1 MWLFFT
7 LADWRC
13 TWGLLQCFADLLK
26 ERSSKNIDLRD
37 NVQPAGHY
45 CKINTDRVIQQH
57 KAGSDFAIMTSLLC
71 VILVIGLFSL
81 WF

>member
-13 TWGLLQCFADLLK
+13 TWGLYKCFADLLK
-26 ERSSKNIDLRD
+26 KRSPKNIDLRD

-45 CKINTDRVIQQH
+45 RKINTDRVIQQH
-57 KAGSDFAIMTSLLC
+57 KAGVYFAIMSSLLC
-71 VILVIGLFSL
+71 VILVIGLFRL